1 MRVDFEKMLKEIGE
15 RGLEKTA
22 EDCLQKI
29 EEESGAV
36 PLIFRRMAERP
47 EVLLSHLLYKS
58 AVAETSSIEPKFVE
72 LISLAVSAALNCSHC
87 VEYHMQTALKKGA
100 TRAEI
105 LEVILIAGALAN
117 ASVLADAYRVVDPSG
132 ESCGIS
138 CDVNG
143 FGLKRTLKGEK

>member
-29 EEESGAV
+29 EEEAGSV

-87 VEYHMQTALKKGA
+87 VEYHMKTALKKGA

-105 LEVILIAGALAN
+105 LEVILIAGSLAN
-117 ASVLADAYRVVDPSG
+117 ASVLADAYRVVDPNG
-132 ESCGIS
+132 ESCGAS

-143 FGLKRTLKGEK
+143 FGLKRTLKNEK